1 MCIEDILR
9 CSNCLRECKRR
20 RIETLHIYNGR
31 LPDGTVGITYDDLTS
46 SLPPTAP
53 PTVVPTIPNG
63 AEATC
68 AILDHSSEMF
78 SNTLLHLV
86 AHNEHEVPARLL

>member
-1 MCIEDILR
+1 MIKPKKKKK
-9 CSNCLRECKRR
+9 S
-20 RIETLHIYNGR
+20 
-31 LPDGTVGITYDDLTS
+31 TVMS
-46 SLPPTAP
+46 
-53 PTVVPTIPNG
+53 TIPNG